1 LRRRLVAFGP
11 AGPLVVVTMVV
22 PLLGVSVLAST
33 TSTWV
38 PWFGDHWLA
47 ALWFVPLGAV
57 MAAGAL
63 LPTHATSLVAGFLF
77 GGWLGPVA
85 AWLVIAIGSL
95 LGHWL
100 MTPMVGDR
108 ALRALADSPRAL
120 VVHQALLGRSRWRA
134 IWLIALLRMSPVMPF
149 ATTNLLLAA
158 FGVRGVVFFTATA
171 LGVTPRAIAVALIGA
186 GLAELD
192 MQRGGSQW
200 LTVVAI
206 VATVVML
213 VVVGRIAK
221 AALRAELGRP
231 EPAGG
236 NG

>member
-1 LRRRLVAFGP
+1 
-11 AGPLVVVTMVV
+11 
-22 PLLGVSVLAST
+22 
-33 TSTWV
+33 
-38 PWFGDHWLA
+38 
-47 ALWFVPLGAV
+47 
-57 MAAGAL
+57 
-63 LPTHATSLVAGFLF
+63 
-77 GGWLGPVA
+77 
-85 AWLVIAIGSL
+85 
-95 LGHWL
+95 
-100 MTPMVGDR
+100 
-108 ALRALADSPRAL
+108 
-120 VVHQALLGRSRWRA
+120 
-134 IWLIALLRMSPVMPF
+134 
-149 ATTNLLLAA
+149 
-158 FGVRGVVFFTATA
+158 VRGVVFFTATA